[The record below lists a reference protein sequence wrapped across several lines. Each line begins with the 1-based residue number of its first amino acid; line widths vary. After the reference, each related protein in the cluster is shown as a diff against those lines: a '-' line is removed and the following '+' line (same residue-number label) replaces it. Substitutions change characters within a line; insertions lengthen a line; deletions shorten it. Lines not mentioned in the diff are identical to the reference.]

1 MARTLYRL
9 AILLAVAGLIAAGV
23 YGLSQSPAAA
33 ARLAA
38 VEREH
43 GGEGHGAEG
52 AALEG
57 TAHVEGLEG
66 SSTNALGRGQGGPGR
81 GLGGGGRGEG
91 GGRGIHEAASLERGL
106 PELGKTLVVLV
117 GVAVGV
123 ILVQKLAGRAARKP
137 RSA

>member
-9 AILLAVAGLIAAGV
+9 VILLAAAGLVAAGV

-38 VEREH
+38 VEGEH

-52 AALEG
+52 AAVEG
-57 TAHVEGLEG
+57 LAHVEGVEG
-66 SSTNALGRGQGGPGR
+66 SSNALGRGQGGPGR
-81 GLGGGGRGEG
+81 GLGGGGRGLG
-91 GGRGIHEAASLERGL
+91 GGIHEAASLERGL
-106 PELGKTLVVLV
+106 PELGKTLVILV
-117 GVAVGV
+117 GGAAGV

>member
-9 AILLAVAGLIAAGV
+9 MILLAAAALIAAGV

-38 VEREH
+38 VEGEH
-43 GGEGHGAEG
+43 GGEGRGAEG

-81 GLGGGGRGEG
+81 GLGGGGRGLG
-91 GGRGIHEAASLERGL
+91 GGIHEAASLERGL

-123 ILVQKLAGRAARKP
+123 ILVQKLTGRAARKP

>member
-1 MARTLYRL
+1 MLRTLFRL
-9 AILLAVAGLIAAGV
+9 MILLAAAGLIAAGV

-33 ARLAA
+33 ACLAA
-38 VEREH
+38 VEGEH
-43 GGEGHGAEG
+43 GGEGAAVEG
-52 AALEG
+52 L
-57 TAHVEGLEG
+57 AHVEGVEG
-66 SSTNALGRGQGGPGR
+66 SPNALGRGQGGPGR

-91 GGRGIHEAASLERGL
+91 GGIHEAASLERGL

-117 GVAVGV
+117 GAAAGV

>member
-1 MARTLYRL
+1 M
-9 AILLAVAGLIAAGV
+9 ILLAAAGLIAAGV

-38 VEREH
+38 VEGEH
-43 GGEGHGAEG
+43 GVEGHGAEG
-52 AALEG
+52 AAVESLAHGEG
-57 TAHVEGLEG
+57 VEG
-66 SSTNALGRGQGGPGR
+66 SPNALGRGQGGPGR

-91 GGRGIHEAASLERGL
+91 GGIHEAASLERGL
-106 PELGKTLVVLV
+106 PELGKTMVVVV
-117 GVAVGV
+117 GVAAGV

>member
-1 MARTLYRL
+1 MIRTLYRL
-9 AILLAVAGLIAAGV
+9 LILLAAAGLVAAGV

-33 ARLAA
+33 ARLAE
-38 VEREH
+38 V
-43 GGEGHGAEG
+43 GEGHGEEG
-52 AALEG
+52 AAVEG
-57 TAHVEGLEG
+57 LAHVEGVEAG
-66 SSTNALGRGQGGPGR
+66 STALGRGQGGPGR

-91 GGRGIHEAASLERGL
+91 GGGGIHEAASLERGL

-117 GVAVGV
+117 GVAAGV